1 MEQFINI
8 KMLDLNGNKRIV
20 AEKTYRIDNVYYDR
34 RRKIAYFVDLSE
46 SNIIHD
52 YANVDTSIHQ
62 VRLLMQVTYMIENE
76 SAELVDTETE
86 YRNYHYTNELGYLVE
101 D

>member
-1 MEQFINI
+1 MEQFINL
-8 KMLDLNGNKRIV
+8 KMLDLNDNKRIV

-62 VRLLMQVTYMIENE
+62 VRLLMQITYMIENE
-76 SAELVDTETE
+76 SGELVDTETE

>member
-1 MEQFINI
+1 MEQFINL
-8 KMLDLNGNKRIV
+8 KMLDLNDNKRIV
-20 AEKTYRIDNVYYDR
+20 AEKTYHIESDLDKRH
-34 RRKIAYFVDLSE
+34 KIAYFVDLSE

-52 YANVDTSIHQ
+52 YSNVDTSIHQ

-76 SAELVDTETE
+76 SGELVDTETE
-86 YRNYHYTNELGYLVE
+86 YSNYHYTNELGYLVE

>member
-1 MEQFINI
+1 MEQFINL
-8 KMLDLNGNKRIV
+8 KMINLNDNKSIV
-20 AEKTYRIDNVYYDR
+20 AEKTYHIESDLDKNY
-34 RRKIAYFVDLSE
+34 KIKYFLSLSE

-52 YANVDTSIHQ
+52 YVNVDTSMNR
-62 VRLLMQVTYMIENE
+62 VRLQMLITHMIENE
-76 SAELVDTETE
+76 SGELIDTETE

>member
-1 MEQFINI
+1 MEQFINL
-8 KMLDLNGNKRIV
+8 KMLDLNDNKRIV
-20 AEKTYRIDNVYYDR
+20 AEKTYHIESDLDKRH
-34 RRKIAYFVDLSE
+34 KIAYFVDLSE

-52 YANVDTSIHQ
+52 YSNVDTSIHQ

-76 SAELVDTETE
+76 SGELVDTETE

>member
-1 MEQFINI
+1 MEQFINL
-8 KMLDLNGNKRIV
+8 KMINLNDNKSIV

-52 YANVDTSIHQ
+52 YANVDTSMNQ
-62 VRLLMQVTYMIENE
+62 VRLQMLITYMIENKGG
-76 SAELVDTETE
+76 ELIDTETE

>member
-1 MEQFINI
+1 MEQFINL
-8 KMLDLNGNKRIV
+8 KMLDLNDNKRIV

-34 RRKIAYFVDLSE
+34 RRKIAYFGDLSE

-62 VRLLMQVTYMIENE
+62 VRLLMQITYMIENE
-76 SAELVDTETE
+76 SGELVDTETE